1 MKVQKFNISKPTKY
15 ADRQSGEERTR
26 WNNVGF
32 LTVIQ
37 GDDGK
42 ISRIIEIP
50 AIGLEAR
57 AFPIEEKK
65 PEPVEESTPF

>member
-1 MKVQKFNISKPTKY
+1 MKVTKFNISKPTKY
-15 ADRQSGEERTR
+15 NDKQSGEERTR

-42 ISRIIEIP
+42 ISRIVEIP
-50 AIGLEAR
+50 AINLEAR

-65 PEPVEESTPF
+65 PEPVEENTSY